1 MQLRVDWPWT
11 ELFTEPD
18 DLRCN
23 ASLKG
28 ILIFVDSKIFE
39 QFLDTHPDDVLDN
52 DNDNNSIKDYVDN
65 EHFYSLGFKLQE
77 SKNFWC
83 LV

>member
-18 DLRCN
+18 DLPRN

-39 QFLDTHPDDVLDN
+39 QFLDTHPDDGLDN
-52 DNDNNSIKDYVDN
+52 DNDSIKDYADN
-65 EHFYSLGFKLQE
+65 EHCYSLGFQLQE
-77 SKNFWC
+77 SKDFWC
-83 LV
+83 LG